1 MTDHVQDLAAP
12 PLEVNQG
19 ESGKKWVS
27 AAGLFGALASMSCC
41 ILPLTLF
48 SLGAGGAWIG
58 TLTALSPYQPY
69 IIAVTLVLLGG
80 GFYLVYRKP
89 KAADCAP
96 DSFCASPKSD
106 RLTKGALWLSTLFV
120 AMAFAFNLLAPIF
133 LDAS

>member
-1 MTDHVQDLAAP
+1 MMNRAQDLAAQ
-12 PLEVNQG
+12 PLEADQG
-19 ESGKKWVS
+19 ESGKKWLS
-27 AAGLFGALASMSCC
+27 AAGLLGALASMSCC
-41 ILPLTLF
+41 ILPLVLF

-69 IIAVTLVLLGG
+69 IIAVTLVLLAV

-89 KAADCAP
+89 SPETCAP
-96 DSFCASPKSD
+96 DSFCASPNSD

-120 AMAFAFNLLAPIF
+120 AMAFAFNFLAPIF

>member
-1 MTDHVQDLAAP
+1 MTEQVQGLTAP
-12 PLEVNQG
+12 PLKAEQS
-19 ESGKKWVS
+19 ESGRKWLS
-27 AAGLFGALASMSCC
+27 AAGLLGALASISCC
-41 ILPLTLF
+41 IVPLVLF

-69 IIAVTLVLLGG
+69 VIAVTLGLLAA

-89 KAADCAP
+89 KPVDCAP

-106 RLTKGALWLSTLFV
+106 RLTKGALWLSTVFI
-120 AMAFAFNLLAPIF
+120 AMAFAFNLLAPIL